1 MGMYMGNAFKVLR
14 RDLTRI
20 RRAPKSWA
28 IIIGLLVL
36 PSLYAWVNIIAFWDP
51 YGNADHIKVA
61 IVNQD
66 EGASTKLTG
75 QVNVGEQVVDQLKTN
90 DQLGWQFMGHDAAM
104 EAVRSGDSYAA
115 IVMPPDFSK
124 DLLTITTGDFV
135 PPELE
140 YFTNEKANA
149 IAPKLTEVG
158 ASRLDTQINSNFIG
172 TVAKTIAEE
181 AEQAGVDAGEWLI
194 GSRSDT
200 LSALDQALATVQS
213 ARMGLTELDGA
224 IAPGEAAIADARS
237 ALEDVDTTLGEV
249 SAAAADAQSLV
260 TEVQQD
266 LVDFSDTLTDAYVS
280 GAANLTGATSRL
292 NQSIGQVDA
301 GADTARSALTTAHRD
316 VQSVINS
323 NQALLGTMR
332 PLAAAVP
339 AGVPLKGQLEQVIS
353 ELEAQTARDQ
363 ELLATLDAARTGVS
377 TVSDQTAAATEAM
390 SAVQRSSDSLHGV
403 LTGTFPGLNQSMSA
417 LSSSVGGLTTAL
429 DSQRVLVGEAVDML
443 TELESLL
450 GETGTAVSSLDGNL
464 QDIQTDLL
472 ALQTDLNAISAAD
485 IWNQVS
491 ALTSLDPDTIASFMT
506 GPVTV
511 HENDLFPVPAYG
523 SSMAPLFTN
532 LSLWI
537 AGFVLMVL
545 FKLETDT
552 EDVDGLTV
560 RQAYF
565 GRWLLF
571 AVMNVIQAL
580 LVSIGNVVIGV
591 QTVNPVVFVATCVF
605 IGLVY
610 MSIIYAL
617 SVSFG
622 YIGKGIAVLLVI
634 MQIPGASGIYPIE
647 MMPGFFRA
655 MFPFFPFTYG
665 IDALRETIG
674 GFYEYHYLRYMAVLA
689 LFAALSFILGIFLR
703 QRLGNFA
710 RLFNRKLADTGLFL
724 SEDVQALGSRR
735 RLTQLVRA
743 LTDREKFR
751 EDNARHSRWFE
762 MNRKTAKHAALVV
775 GGIGTVVLLVLGGI
789 FPPAKATVLGL
800 WGLLCLL
807 VMGTIV
813 VIEYINQNVVY
824 GTEVGDLSDDELK
837 AALAEEEVAIRSDAR
852 LDQLEMRGQNA

>member
-1 MGMYMGNAFKVLR
+1 MRNAFRVLG

-36 PSLYAWVNIIAFWDP
+36 PSLYAWVNIVAFWDP

-66 EGASTKLTG
+66 EGASTELTG
-75 QVNVGEQVVDQLKTN
+75 EVNVGEQVVEQLKTN
-90 DQLGWQFMGHDAAM
+90 DQLGWQFMDHDEAM
-104 EAVRSGDSYAA
+104 ESVRSGASYAA
-115 IVMPPDFSK
+115 IVMPPDFSR

-135 PPELE
+135 QPELE
-140 YFTNEKANA
+140 YYTNEKANA
-149 IAPKLTEVG
+149 IAPKITEVG
-158 ASRLDTQINSNFIG
+158 ASTLDTQINSNFVA
-172 TVAKTIAEE
+172 TVAKTIAED
-181 AEQAGVDAGEWLI
+181 AEQAGVDAGDRMI
-194 GSRSDT
+194 NSRSET

-213 ARMGLTELDGA
+213 ARMSMTELDSA
-224 IAPGEAAIADARS
+224 IGPGVSAVADARR
-237 ALEDVDTTLGEV
+237 ALERVDATIGDVTDAV
-249 SAAAADAQSLV
+249 DDAQGLV
-260 TEVQQD
+260 NEVQRD
-266 LVDFSDTLTDAYVS
+266 LVGFSETLTGAYVS

-292 NQSIGQVDA
+292 QESIGQVSG
-301 GADTARSALTTAHRD
+301 GADTARSALTTAQRD
-316 VQSVINS
+316 VQAVIDA
-323 NQALLGTMR
+323 NQALLGALR
-332 PLAAAVP
+332 PLAAAFP
-339 AGVPLKGQLEQVIS
+339 PGAPLKGQMEQVIGQ
-353 ELEAQTARDQ
+353 LEAQTVRDQ
-363 ELLATLDAARTGVS
+363 ELLGTLRAAQTTAS
-377 TVSDQTAAATEAM
+377 TVTDQAAAASEAM
-390 SAVQRSSDSLHGV
+390 SAVGRSSAALHGV
-403 LTGTFPGLNQSMSA
+403 MTGTFPGLNQSMSS
-417 LSSSVGGLTTAL
+417 LSASVGAFSSAL

-450 GETGTAVSSLDGNL
+450 GETGTAVASLDGNL
-464 QDIQTDLL
+464 QDVQSDLQT
-472 ALQTDLNAISAAD
+472 LQTDLNAITAAD
-485 IWNQVS
+485 IWDQVS
-491 ALTSLDPDTIASFMT
+491 ALTSLDPDSIAGFMT

-545 FKLETDT
+545 FKLEVDT
-552 EDVDGLTV
+552 EDVEGLTV

-571 AVMNVIQAL
+571 AVMNLIQAL

-591 QTVNPVVFVATCVF
+591 QTVNPVIYVATSVF

-617 SVSFG
+617 AVSFG

-647 MMPGFFRA
+647 MMPDFFRSL
-655 MFPFFPFTYG
+655 FPFFPFTYG
-665 IDALRETIG
+665 IDAMRETIG
-674 GFYEYHYLRYMAVLA
+674 GFYGLNYLRYMAVLA
-689 LFAALSFILGIFLR
+689 LFAALAFALGIFLR

-710 RLFNRKLADTGLFL
+710 RLFNKKLADTGLFL
-724 SEDVQALGSRR
+724 SEDVQILGSRR

-751 EDNARHSRWFE
+751 ADNARRRRWME
-762 MNRKTAKHAALVV
+762 MNRVNAKRAALVL
-775 GGIGTVVLLVLGGI
+775 GAIGTVVLFVVGSI
-789 FPPAKATVLGL
+789 FPDAKATVLGL

-807 VMGTIV
+807 VMAAIV
-813 VIEYINQNVVY
+813 VVEYINQSIVY
-824 GTEVGDLSDDELK
+824 GTEVSDLPDDELK
-837 AALAEEEVAIRSDAR
+837 RALAEEEAAIRSDAR
-852 LDQLEMRGQNA
+852 LDQLEMWGQNA